1 MHLQGWF
8 SPCNGHETWSQRI
21 ISKIC
26 PTKNP
31 KVNSIDCPLIGLK
44 KSITGLTLNVNKLF
58 QQININRKNFH
69 VSPPDD
75 TLA

>member
-44 KSITGLTLNVNKLF
+44 KNLLLQVLIPPNIYRVVLNKISHLQVKM
-58 QQININRKNFH
+58 IAII
-69 VSPPDD
+69 S
-75 TLA
+75 